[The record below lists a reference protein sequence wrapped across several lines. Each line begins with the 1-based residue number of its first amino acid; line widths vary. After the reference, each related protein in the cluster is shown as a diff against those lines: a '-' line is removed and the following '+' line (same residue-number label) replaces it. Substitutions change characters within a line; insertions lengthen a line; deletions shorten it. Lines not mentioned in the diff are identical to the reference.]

1 MQTKL
6 TVTHDRITLVV
17 KHGRDQVARVTWGR
31 SGTRVSGTDVWQDEA
46 FTRRFLSALA
56 QKAHHQEGRTL
67 GDHAKH
73 LQGLM
78 ESTEDRAALLA
89 LIA

>member
-6 TVTHDRITLVV
+6 TITHDRITLVV
-17 KHGRDQVARVTWGR
+17 KNGRTPAARVTWGR
-31 SGTRVSGTDVWQDEA
+31 SGTRVSGTNVWGDEQV
-46 FTRRFLSALA
+46 TRRFLTGLVN
-56 QKAHHQEGRTL
+56 KAHNQEGRTL

-73 LQGLM
+73 LQTLIDNA
-78 ESTEDRAALLA
+78 EDLPALLA